1 MALPKCS
8 GTEVSGTLDRRR
20 MGFTSG
26 SCELIH
32 GYNNAFAQRHWDLVY
47 IRRLECDMDR
57 MLFWHCVRGTVEEV
71 GWRSWAGDPGH
82 HH

>member
-8 GTEVSGTLDRRR
+8 GTEVSGTLDRRW

-47 IRRLECDMDR
+47 IRLLECDMDR

-71 GWRSWAGDPGH
+71 GWRSWAPPLNPP
-82 HH
+82 